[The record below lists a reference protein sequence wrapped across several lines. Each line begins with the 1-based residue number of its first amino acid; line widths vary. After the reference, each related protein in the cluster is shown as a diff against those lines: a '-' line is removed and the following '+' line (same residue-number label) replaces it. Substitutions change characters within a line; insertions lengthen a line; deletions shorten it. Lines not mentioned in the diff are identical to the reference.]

1 MCLPPTSL
9 ILNSIVG
16 ARAPRREGHRGRSC
30 SRGEAAAGNGVA
42 GAAIAP
48 GVGAGDSLPP
58 PLHKFFRML
67 YLVAGDPVAAFYSS
81 SSSDHLPP
89 HGFAFSSSDI
99 IATSKAS
106 LFLVHLFWH
115 SYERVS
121 LPDLLSRNHF
131 ALDRMAKTPECS
143 ASPLGR
149 RTPPSRG
156 TPRRYSSPPSTPL
169 VPPMPPSAPSRSP
182 DAHGARSSSSPAAS
196 PRAPPSSSLA
206 PHTWSMSQLPQ
217 MR

>member
-1 MCLPPTSL
+1 MQPSHLVLALATAYLLLS
-9 ILNSIVG
+9 
-16 ARAPRREGHRGRSC
+16 
-30 SRGEAAAGNGVA
+30 
-42 GAAIAP
+42 
-48 GVGAGDSLPP
+48 
-58 PLHKFFRML
+58 HKFFRML

-89 HGFAFSSSDI
+89 HGFAFSSSDV

-106 LFLVHLFWH
+106 LFLVRLFWH

-131 ALDRMAKTPECS
+131 ALDRIAKTPECS

-156 TPRRYSSPPSTPL
+156 TPRRYSSPPLTPL
-169 VPPMPPSAPSRSP
+169 VPPMPPSAPPWSP
-182 DAHGARSSSSPAAS
+182 DAHGARSSSSPVAS
-196 PRAPPSSSLA
+196 PRAPLSSLLA
-206 PHTWSMSQLPQ
+206 HHTWSMCLNSRRCARGWHCQRVLVHGRALGPARHRRQGPAQDTPSQP
-217 MR
+217 